1 MKKLLLTI
9 CILAFAVPV
18 MAQQTMKLGGGE
30 ININR
35 NGEIKVKPRS
45 DRGATVDGKLNACVD
60 AGSTDAYACSL
71 TPSLASY
78 ITGQVFWFKANTANT
93 GAATVNL
100 NSLGAKTIKKVAG
113 GVTTDLATGDIRA
126 NQWIAGVYDGT
137 NVQMLS
143 ASGSVDGGGDVVG
156 PAVAVADAFTQFN
169 GTTGKLVKSGVTL
182 DTDVALAGNSDIRLA
197 SQKAVKAYADTKEL
211 AANKD
216 ATGGYAGLT
225 LFKINFK
232 NAANTFTSFFTNT
245 NTAARTYTFQDRDG
259 IIADSTD
266 LAAKQDALT
275 NPVVGV
281 GASYKVARGVSAITG
296 SGDVVTGLT
305 TIVSVTV
312 TPQDDLDGD
321 SLAGCSATI
330 GDQAGTPVAGSVTI
344 KCWKVTT
351 GGAAGNPTL
360 IAATAA
366 KSVNWIAVGN

>member
-1 MKKLLLTI
+1 MKRLLLI
-9 CILAFAVPV
+9 FALLFPV
-18 MAQQTMKLGGGE
+18 SVSAQQTMKLGGGE

-45 DRGATVDGKLNACVD
+45 DKGVTVDGKLNACID

-71 TPSLASY
+71 TPSLSSY
-78 ITGQVFWFKANTANT
+78 VIGQVFWFKAATANT
-93 GAATVNL
+93 GAATINL
-100 NSLGAKTIKKVAG
+100 SALGAKTIKKVAG

-126 NQWIAGVYDGT
+126 NQWVAGVYDGT

-143 ASGSVDGGGDVVG
+143 AGGSVDGGGDVVG

-182 DTDVALAGNSDIRLA
+182 DVDTALAGNSDVRIP

-232 NAANTFTSFFTNT
+232 NAADTFTSFFTNA

-259 IIADSTD
+259 TIADNTD
-266 LAAKQDALT
+266 LAGKQDVLT

-281 GASYKVARGVSAITG
+281 GADYKIARGVSSITG

-305 TIVSVTV
+305 TVVSITV
-312 TPQDDLDGD
+312 TPQSDLDGD
-321 SLAGCSATI
+321 TLAGCSATI
-330 GDQAGTPVAGSVTI
+330 GNQAGAPAAGSVTI

-360 IAATAA
+360 IAADAA
-366 KSVNWIAVGN
+366 KSVNWIAVGL